1 MKHLGKKITAA
12 ALTLMMALGASCP
25 VAAASGQWRQND
37 SGWWYALNGGG
48 WATGWQDISG
58 SRYYF
63 SPSGY
68 MQTGWIQQDGNWYY
82 LSGSGRM
89 ATGWTWDG
97 SGWYYFDSNG
107 VMQRGWLSQGGKWY
121 YLTGTGKMAT
131 GWVWDGSGWYYLNSS
146 GVMQTGWTWDGSNWY
161 YLSGSGKMTTGWIL
175 DGGSWYFLAT
185 GQNQKFLIL
194 SGGGSWY
201 FLATGQNQEFLDG
214 STASAGVM
222 LKNRLIQW
230 KGQLYWL
237 GSDGKMTSNG
247 TAQYGS
253 YRLTL
258 GGSGTVSSIQWNTGS
273 NTLTLPAGWTPVS
286 LEDKAC
292 TLQSGD
298 ARAEILA
305 DPAEEPED
313 LEQFAE
319 DLEEEL
325 SDRFEL
331 TITVLENG
339 VEVSGERQIPETREY
354 FQTRLIFSDG
364 EMITIQARWTDRD
377 NPPLQALFQ
386 ISDTL

>member
-82 LSGSGRM
+82 LSGNGRM

-97 SGWYYFDSNG
+97 SGWYYLDSNG

-175 DGGSWYFLAT
+175 D
-185 GQNQKFLIL
+185 
-194 SGGGSWY
+194 GGSWY

-305 DPAEEPED
+305 DPAEQPED

-325 SDRFEL
+325 SDRFVL

-339 VEVSGERQIPETREY
+339 VEISGERQIPETREY